1 MRIQKI
7 NIGILSGEEI
17 SIDLLGDFSINK
29 SNEKI
34 TGKCIVNF
42 ERNVVKLK
50 CNNKIYT
57 KEKDFLLTPSYY
69 ETEMFRL
76 NNVKIGM
83 DFHWEQ
89 QKNLMYQGS
98 LKFVI
103 NEEEL
108 TAINIINID
117 DYLRSVISSEMSPKN
132 SVEFLKAHAIVSRS
146 WLISQLLNKGKTQME
161 FTNNSDEHIVWH
173 DKNDHNLFDV
183 CADDHCQ
190 RYQGI
195 SKIRNEN
202 VDKAIKLTKGLVL
215 TFDKKVLDARY
226 SKCCGGKTELF
237 ENVWEPTP
245 STGLQSIFD
254 YKYPPDEY
262 ERNLTDEKCA
272 RRWFLDRPKSFCDTD
287 DENLL
292 DNILVDFDKKT
303 QNFFRWQIIYSQKDI
318 AALINKNLGMD
329 FGRILDLQP
338 IKRGESGRLIKLKII
353 GEKKTLTIGKELEI
367 RRVLS
372 EKHLYSSAFFVE
384 KEDIKNNVPQKFIL
398 NGAGW
403 GHGVGLCQIGAAVM
417 AGQNYRFDEILLHY
431 FPQAKIEKAY

>member
-1 MRIQKI
+1 
-7 NIGILSGEEI
+7 
-17 SIDLLGDFSINK
+17 
-29 SNEKI
+29 
-34 TGKCIVNF
+34 
-42 ERNVVKLK
+42 
-50 CNNKIYT
+50 
-57 KEKDFLLTPSYY
+57 
-69 ETEMFRL
+69 
-76 NNVKIGM
+76 
-83 DFHWEQ
+83 
-89 QKNLMYQGS
+89 
-98 LKFVI
+98 
-103 NEEEL
+103 
-108 TAINIINID
+108 
-117 DYLRSVISSEMSPKN
+117 MSPKN

>member
-1 MRIQKI
+1 MQIQKI
-7 NIGILSGEEI
+7 NIGILSGEQI
-17 SIDLLGDFSINK
+17 SVDLLGDFSINK

-42 ERNVVKLK
+42 ERNVVKIK

-146 WLISQLLNKGKTQME
+146 WLISQLLNKDKSQVE
-161 FTNNSDEHIVWH
+161 FTNNSEEHIVWH
-173 DKNDHNLFDV
+173 DKNDHKLFDV

-303 QNFFRWQIIYSQKDI
+303 QNFYRWQIIYSQQEI
-318 AALINKNLGMD
+318 AALINNNLEMD
-329 FGRILDLQP
+329 FGQILDLQP
-338 IKRGESGRLIKLKII
+338 IERGESGRLIKLKIV
-353 GEKKTLTIGKELEI
+353 GEKKSLTIGKELEI

-372 EKHLYSSAFFVE
+372 EKHLYSAAFFVE

-417 AGQNYRFDEILLHY
+417 AERNYRFDEILLHY
-431 FPQAKIEKAY
+431 FPQVKIEKAY